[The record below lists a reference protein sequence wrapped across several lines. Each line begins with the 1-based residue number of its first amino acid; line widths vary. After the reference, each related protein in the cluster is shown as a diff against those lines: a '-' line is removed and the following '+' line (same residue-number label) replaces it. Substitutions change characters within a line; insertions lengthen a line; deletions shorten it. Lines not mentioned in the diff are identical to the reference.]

1 LRVAERLRRPERFAL
16 TRFRGSLMLRWN
28 WLLAAV
34 LTISVGLFAL
44 PALAENEG
52 QKDLDEAL
60 RVKVTAENLRDLNK
74 TVDLLE
80 SALDKGLDVENSDFA
95 ESMLRESLMERAG
108 QLAAV
113 VQNVAPQR
121 LVEPSIQKVR
131 ALAVSDL
138 KRILEY
144 DNPPA
149 QARLLLSQLLTLPG
163 GDRPEALKQLNQLF
177 DDKAVAEMP
186 AEQRADALTLRATLQ
201 TDDAKALADFDEA
214 VKLAPN
220 ESSHRM
226 ARAEFQRRREHFD
239 EALADVEAILQKEPN
254 EASAYLLKAGVLR
267 DQKKLDDAIASLEK
281 AIELAPT
288 APGPHQELGE
298 IYREKGEIAKAIE
311 QFNKVLQLQPG
322 LVITLIHRAEAYLNN
337 KQADE
342 ALVDIEAVLKE
353 NPELPTVR
361 ALRAQALAS
370 KERWPEAIAEMK
382 SLADSQPAQ
391 LEYRMQLAVY
401 YLLAK
406 QPHKAIETY
415 TDILDR
421 DAKNQFA
428 LRGRADAY
436 LTVGEHKKAVK
447 DFEKAYATDSKDS
460 SVLNNFA
467 WVLATS
473 PDDQV
478 RDGKRAIEI
487 AKKACELTEY
497 KQTHILSTLAAA
509 YAESGDFEKAREWSQ
524 KALDLFETQR
534 PKREVDDGKEAT
546 EKLAKELGEE
556 LASYKTDKPWRE
568 RQTAEDEAK
577 AKGDKS
583 EAKPDAT
590 PATASAPAKPISL

>member
-1 LRVAERLRRPERFAL
+1 
-16 TRFRGSLMLRWN
+16 M
-28 WLLAAV
+28 
-34 LTISVGLFAL
+34 LTIFLGLFAL
-44 PALAENEG
+44 PALAESEG

-74 TVDLLE
+74 TIELLE

-95 ESMLRESLMERAG
+95 ESMLRESLMERAA
-108 QLAAV
+108 QLANV
-113 VQNVAPQR
+113 VQNVGPQR

-138 KRILEY
+138 RRVLEY

-177 DDKAVAEMP
+177 DDKTVKDMP
-186 AEQRADALTLRATLQ
+186 ADQRADALTLRATLQ
-201 TDDAKALADFDEA
+201 TDPAKALADYDEA
-214 VKLAPN
+214 IKLAPD
-220 ESSHRM
+220 EPQHRM
-226 ARAEFQRRREHFD
+226 ARAEYQRRHDHFD
-239 EALADVEAILQKEPN
+239 EALADIDEVLKKAPD

-267 DQKKLDDAIASLEK
+267 DQKKLDEAIASLDK
-281 AIELAPT
+281 AVELAPS

-298 IYREKGEIAKAIE
+298 IYREKGDIAKAIE

-322 LVITLIHRAEAYLNN
+322 LALTLIHRAEAYLQN

-342 ALVDIEAVLKE
+342 ALVDIEAVLKV
-353 NPELPTVR
+353 NPDLPTVR

-382 SLADSQPAQ
+382 SLADSQPDQ
-391 LEYRMQLAVY
+391 PEYRMQLAVY

-406 QPHKAIETY
+406 QPHKAIEAY
-415 TDILDR
+415 TDLLDH
-421 DAKNQFA
+421 DAKNLFA

-436 LTVGEHKKAVK
+436 LTIGEHQKAVK
-447 DFEKAYATDSKDS
+447 DFEKAYAADPKDT

-473 PDDQV
+473 PDDKV
-478 RDGKRAIEI
+478 RDGKRAIDL
-487 AKKACELTEY
+487 AQKACELTEY

-509 YAESGDFEKAREWSQ
+509 YAETGDFTKAREWSQ
-524 KALDLFETQR
+524 KALDLFQTQR
-534 PKREVDDGKEAT
+534 AKREADEGKEAA

-556 LASYKTDKPWRE
+556 LESYKTDKPWRE
-568 RQTAEDEAK
+568 RQTAEDEGK
-577 AKGDKS
+577 ANDS
-583 EAKPDAT
+583 QPEAKRDTT
-590 PATASAPAKPISL
+590 PATASSPAKPISL

>member
-1 LRVAERLRRPERFAL
+1 
-16 TRFRGSLMLRWN
+16 M
-28 WLLAAV
+28 
-34 LTISVGLFAL
+34 LTISLGLFAL
-44 PALAENEG
+44 PALAEGNG

-74 TVDLLE
+74 TIELLE

-95 ESMLRESLMERAG
+95 ESMLRESLMERAS

-163 GDRPEALKQLNQLF
+163 GDRPEALKQLDQLF
-177 DDKAVAEMP
+177 DDKAVKDMP

-201 TDDAKALADFDEA
+201 TDAAKALADYDEA
-214 VKLAPN
+214 IKLAPD
-220 ESSHRM
+220 EPSHRM
-226 ARAEFQRRREHFD
+226 ARAEYQRREGHFD
-239 EALADVEAILQKEPN
+239 QALADIDAILQKDPK

-267 DQKKLDDAIASLEK
+267 DQKKLDDAIASLDK
-281 AIELAPT
+281 AVELAPT

-298 IYREKGEIAKAIE
+298 VYRETGEVAKAIE
-311 QFNKVLQLQPG
+311 QLNKVLQMQPG
-322 LVITLIHRAEAYLNN
+322 LLLTLIHRAEAYLAN

-353 NPELPTVR
+353 NPNLPTVR
-361 ALRAQALAS
+361 ALRAQALAA
-370 KERWPEAIAEMK
+370 KDRWPEAIAEMK
-382 SLADSQPAQ
+382 SLADAQPDQ
-391 LEYRMQLAVY
+391 PEYRLQLAVY
-401 YLLAK
+401 YVLAK
-406 QPHKAIETY
+406 QPQKAIETY
-415 TDILDR
+415 TDLLKH
-421 DAKNQFA
+421 DANNLFA

-436 LTVGEHKKAVK
+436 LTVGDHMKAVK
-447 DFEKAYATDSKDS
+447 DFEKAYAADPKDT

-467 WVLATS
+467 WVLCTS

-478 RDGKRAIEI
+478 RDGKRAIEL
-487 AKKACELTEY
+487 AKKACELTEF

-509 YAESGDFEKAREWSQ
+509 YAETGNFEKAREWSQ
-524 KALDLFETQR
+524 KAFDLFEKQR
-534 PKREVDDGKEAT
+534 AKREADEGKEAMD
-546 EKLAKELGEE
+546 KLGKELGEE

-568 RQTAEDEAK
+568 RQTAEDDTKPKKSQPEAK
-577 AKGDKS
+577 AD
-583 EAKPDAT
+583 AK